1 MRDVFP
7 QCATLPLNLYHP
19 LYSLSVKHFYNRS
32 THPIQLVIIPYK
44 FALCTQVLPAIARS
58 SILLTTLTWPT
69 QADSVTRTN
78 MYVVVVA
85 NYHNWCYS
93 PYLPSSRKPTYTP
106 FSNICKTT
114 TSRYASLSGVM
125 WSVSLTAVSPS
136 QRVRLSFY
144 GFKPMEYCLNQIPI

>member
-1 MRDVFP
+1 MHIIIIIIAAEGIP
-7 QCATLPLNLYHP
+7 QVATLSLHPSYP
-19 LYSLSVKHFYNRS
+19 LYSLSAKHFPDRPA
-32 THPIQLVIIPYK
+32 HPMKLY
-44 FALCTQVLPAIARS
+44 
-58 SILLTTLTWPT
+58 
-69 QADSVTRTN
+69 

-125 WSVSLTAVSPS
+125 WFVSLTVVAIAT
-136 QRVRLSFY
+136 RLSFY
-144 GFKPMEYCLNQIPI
+144 RFKPMES

>member
-1 MRDVFP
+1 MCGRCSLKV
-7 QCATLPLNLYHP
+7 ATLSLHLSYP
-19 LYSLSVKHFYNRS
+19 LYSLSAKYFPNRS

-78 MYVVVVA
+78 MYVMVVA

-125 WSVSLTAVSPS
+125 WFVSLTVVALSI
-136 QRVRLSFY
+136 RLSFY
-144 GFKPMEYCLNQIPI
+144 GFKPMESLS

>member
-1 MRDVFP
+1 MSGSIPSRCDL
-7 QCATLPLNLYHP
+7 ASESIYP

-32 THPIQLVIIPYK
+32 NHPIQLVIIHYK

-78 MYVVVVA
+78 MYVMVVA

-93 PYLPSSRKPTYTP
+93 PYLPSSRKPTCTP

-125 WSVSLTAVSPS
+125 WFVSLTVVAIAT
-136 QRVRLSFY
+136 RLSFY
-144 GFKPMEYCLNQIPI
+144 RFKPMES

>member
-1 MRDVFP
+1 MWLSSHIIIIIIIIIAAEGIHQV
-7 QCATLPLNLYHP
+7 ATLSLHPSYP
-19 LYSLSVKHFYNRS
+19 LYSLSAKHFPDRPA
-32 THPIQLVIIPYK
+32 HPMKLY
-44 FALCTQVLPAIARS
+44 
-58 SILLTTLTWPT
+58 
-69 QADSVTRTN
+69 

-125 WSVSLTAVSPS
+125 WFVSLTVVAIAT
-136 QRVRLSFY
+136 RLSFY
-144 GFKPMEYCLNQIPI
+144 RFKPMES